1 MSAVDQDDQVEQNEQ
16 MDLRL
21 LWLLLIPGILIGA
34 VLVHV
39 ITGHKD
45 LNTSAATSDLTVT
58 VPAQVGRCAV
68 PTAEQLSQQST
79 AVRATVTDVTPDAV
93 DLRVT
98 NVLAGPQVGLIT
110 VHLPA
115 AAQAKADTGLP
126 TFVPDHSYLLA
137 VSADGQLAG
146 CGLSGASDS
155 ALEDLYSKAFG

>member
-1 MSAVDQDDQVEQNEQ
+1 

-39 ITGHKD
+39 IVGHKD
-45 LNTSAATSDLTVT
+45 INPSAATSNLTVT

-79 AVRATVTDVTPDAV
+79 AVRATATDVSADAV

-98 NVLAGPQVGLIT
+98 NVLAGPQVGVIT

-115 AAQAKADTGLP
+115 GAEATADRSLP
-126 TFVPDHSYLLA
+126 SFVQGHSYLLA

-146 CGLSGASDS
+146 CGLSGASDTS
-155 ALEDLYSKAFG
+155 LEDLYAKAFG